1 MAVRLCTNR
10 TILTKLIDKSTKNR
24 GRLKSNRGKSSNCLN
39 KLMKTSLNGLKKK
52 GTFTINQ
59 PIQTHLRK
67 SLNKFQQTGK
77 QATSLTTK
85 ETSRLRGQFT
95 KS

>member
-1 MAVRLCTNR
+1 
-10 TILTKLIDKSTKNR
+10 
-24 GRLKSNRGKSSNCLN
+24 
-39 KLMKTSLNGLKKK
+39 MKTSLKGLKKK

>member
-39 KLMKTSLNGLKKK
+39 KLMKTSLKGLKKK